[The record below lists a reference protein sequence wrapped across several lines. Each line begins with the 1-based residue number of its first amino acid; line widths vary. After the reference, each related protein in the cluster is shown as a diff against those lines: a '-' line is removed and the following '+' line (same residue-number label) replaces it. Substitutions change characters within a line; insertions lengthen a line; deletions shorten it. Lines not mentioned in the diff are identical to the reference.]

1 MIKRILAI
9 LILVSTG
16 FSFIPVYATEIG
28 KTPSGIPLDKL
39 EVEIDTYVSNYIGQ
53 STPGASIAVVKDGE
67 IFFSKGYG
75 YANIEEKTLVD
86 PQKTVFEY
94 GSISKLFVWTA
105 AMQLVEQGKLDLNAD
120 IKTYLPEDF
129 VSKLTFEK
137 PITMNQIMSHTA
149 GFEDYHFD
157 LIMPSPERIDSLKEV
172 LINHQPKQI
181 YEPGSTIAYS
191 NYATALAGYVIEQI
205 AGKSFSDYEM
215 EHIFLPLSMTATSG
229 DPTLANY
236 SGLENKAIGY
246 LPKGNGKFT
255 EGSWSY
261 VPLYPAGSVN
271 GTAEDLA
278 RFAISLM
285 ATNSND
291 SPLFSDKS
299 TLDKML
305 TQSYSPQDNILSNA
319 HGFWEY
325 DGKVRGVGHGGNT
338 DAFSTNMVV
347 APDEQF
353 GVIVLT
359 NASSEMALT
368 SGVIDLLFGKPDNT
382 NQTSTINLPSTK
394 EITGLYVAA
403 RQSKSKFTEFFGY
416 IPPLKVEAISEN
428 KINISVYGMEGT
440 YTQISPYLYTL
451 TSSNNPILG
460 YLLSKAY
467 FELDDY
473 GVKRLTNG
481 QIADYLPLEGDRKL
495 PWLIL
500 SLVILVISVL
510 YFAFS
515 PIILVIYSFKKRKKN
530 RQHSTESRLFWMCN
544 LTGTL
549 LITNNIVLAMRTILS
564 SPMPYLNELQLHIY
578 LNWALLLIT
587 IVLIILDLVNWKLA
601 NLKNGQKFMRAF
613 TICLI
618 VLLVSV
624 LINWNFFNLL

>member
-1 MIKRILAI
+1 MIKRILVI
-9 LILVSTG
+9 LILVSSC
-16 FSFIPVYATEIG
+16 FSFIPVYAAEVE

-39 EVEIDTYVSNYIGQ
+39 EKEIDAYVLNYIGQ
-53 STPGASIAVVKDGE
+53 STPGASITVVNDGE
-67 IFFSKGYG
+67 IIFSKGYG
-75 YANIEEKTLVD
+75 YANIEKEIAVD

-120 IKTYLPEDF
+120 IKTYLPEEF
-129 VSKLTFEK
+129 ASKLTYET

-157 LIMPSPERIDSLKEV
+157 LIMSSPERIDSLEEV
-172 LINHQPKQI
+172 LISSQPKQI
-181 YEPGSTIAYS
+181 YKPGSTIAYS

-205 AGKSFSDYEM
+205 TGKTFLDYER
-215 EHIFLPLSMTATSG
+215 EHIFLPLSMDTTSG

-236 SGLENKAIGY
+236 SELENKATGY
-246 LPKGNGKFT
+246 ISTGNGEFTKGN
-255 EGSWSY
+255 WSY

-285 ATNSND
+285 PTNNND
-291 SPLFSDKS
+291 SPLFSYKS

-338 DAFSTNMVV
+338 EAFSTNMVIT
-347 APDEQF
+347 PDEQF

-368 SGVIDLLFGKPDNT
+368 SGVIDLLFGKPDDT
-382 NQTSTINLPSTK
+382 IQTSTINLPSAK
-394 EITGLYVAA
+394 KITGLYVTA
-403 RQSKSKFTEFFGY
+403 RQSLSKFTEFFGY

-451 TSSNNPILG
+451 TSSNDPILG
-460 YLLSKAY
+460 YILSKAY
-467 FELDDY
+467 FELDDH

-481 QIADYLPLEGDRKL
+481 QVADYLPLEGDRKL
-495 PWLIL
+495 PWLIM
-500 SLVILVISVL
+500 SLVIVVISVL
-510 YFAFS
+510 YFVFS
-515 PIILVIYSFKKRKKN
+515 PIIWLINSFKNRKQN
-530 RQHSTESRLFWMCN
+530 IQHSTETKLFWMCN

-549 LITNNIVLAMRTILS
+549 FIINNIFLVIRTILS
-564 SPMPYLNELQLHIY
+564 SSMLYLDELQLHIY
-578 LNWALLLIT
+578 VNWILLFILI
-587 IVLIILDLVNWKLA
+587 ISIILDLVNWKSV
-601 NLKNGQKFMRAF
+601 NLGNNQKFMRVF
-613 TICLI
+613 TLCLI

-624 LINWNFFNLL
+624 LINWNFFNFI